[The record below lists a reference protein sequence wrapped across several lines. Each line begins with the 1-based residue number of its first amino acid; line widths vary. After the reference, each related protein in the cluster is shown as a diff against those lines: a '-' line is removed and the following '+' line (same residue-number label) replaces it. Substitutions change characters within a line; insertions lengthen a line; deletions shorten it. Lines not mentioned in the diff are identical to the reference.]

1 MNYTV
6 ILQEESDGG
15 FVATV
20 PSLPGCVSQ
29 GDTRAE
35 AMANVREAIGVYLE
49 DCIASGEAIP
59 VEAGREIIEV
69 ESPA

>member
-20 PSLPGCVSQ
+20 PSLPGCVTQ

-35 AMANVREAIGVYLE
+35 ALANVREAIEIYLE
-49 DCIASGEAIP
+49 DCVASGETVP
-59 VEAGREIIEV
+59 VEAGREIVEV